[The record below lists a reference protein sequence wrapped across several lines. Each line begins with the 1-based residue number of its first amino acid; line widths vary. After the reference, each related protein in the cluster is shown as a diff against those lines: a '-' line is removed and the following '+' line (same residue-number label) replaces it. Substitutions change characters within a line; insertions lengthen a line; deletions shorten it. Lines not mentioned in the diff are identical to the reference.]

1 MPSSVTLGSSN
12 LITLEQTGLWLSKG
26 WRDLQRAPGLSFL
39 FGGLYPLIGILSY
52 VVLHQF
58 DLDSLV
64 ILLASGFML
73 VGPLAATCLYE
84 VARRLETGEPLSA
97 GLVLAAVRQRATAI
111 GDMGLILMMILLS
124 WLVIGFVMFALFFSG
139 APPQMDDFVLNMLF
153 NPAAVPFILSS
164 IAVGGCL
171 AALVFSISM
180 FAMPM
185 MIDKDVTAYDAI
197 SFSVR
202 AVWKNRLNMIGW
214 AATLVVLTVFGM
226 SVAFVGLIVVFPVVA
241 YASWHAYR
249 DVAG

>member
-153 NPAAVPFILSS
+153 NPAAVPFILAS

-185 MIDKDVTAYDAI
+185 MIDKDVTAYDAM

-226 SVAFVGLIVVFPVVA
+226 GVAFVGLIVVFPVVA